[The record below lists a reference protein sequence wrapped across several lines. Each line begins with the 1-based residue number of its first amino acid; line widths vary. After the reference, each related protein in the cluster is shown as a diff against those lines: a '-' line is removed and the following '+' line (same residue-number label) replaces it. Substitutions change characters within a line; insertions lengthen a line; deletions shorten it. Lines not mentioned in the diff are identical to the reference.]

1 MKGRPQKKQPER
13 RENVLRIRLTEAER
27 AELDDIAQKKGLDSS
42 SWARSELLQ
51 IARLSKPGHEKMV

>member
-1 MKGRPQKKQPER
+1 MRGRHKKKQTDR

-27 AELDDIAQKKGLDSS
+27 EILDDMAQELGLDTS

-51 IARLSKPGHEKMV
+51 IAKSPKHEKTA